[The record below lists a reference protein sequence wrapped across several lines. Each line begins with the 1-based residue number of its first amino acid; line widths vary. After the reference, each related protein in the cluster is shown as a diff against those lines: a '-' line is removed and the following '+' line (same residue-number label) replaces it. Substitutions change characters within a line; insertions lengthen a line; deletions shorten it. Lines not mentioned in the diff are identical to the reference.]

1 MRANEKVG
9 LLMSNKQLDVLC
21 VGDTVTDIFIKL
33 QDDQAHTYSDE
44 QGDWLAM
51 PFGGKIPY
59 EASKIMPGCGNAAN
73 AAVCMSR
80 LDLSVA
86 YQTYVGGDIL
96 GRQTIELLQKEGV
109 EDRYVHIQS
118 KRTTNTNFLVNYGAE
133 RTILVKHEEF
143 DYHWPHFRPSEVP
156 KWLYFSSLS
165 DHAEEYHD
173 QIADW
178 LEEKPEVKL
187 AFQPGTWQMKA
198 GVERLSRIYARSEV
212 VILNREEAALV
223 TGGST
228 DDVHDLMNRLHSYGP
243 KMVVIT
249 DGPDGAYASD
259 GNKRF
264 TMPLYPDPAP
274 PVERSGAG
282 DAYAS
287 TMVAALIVGHDLESA
302 LQLAPI
308 NSMSVV
314 QHPGTQ
320 AGLLTA
326 AELSKW
332 LTKAPD
338 WYHASDF

>member
-1 MRANEKVG
+1 MT
-9 LLMSNKQLDVLC
+9 KQCDVLC

-33 QDDQAHTYSDE
+33 LDDQAQVYTNE

-59 EASKIMPGCGNAAN
+59 AGSEIMPGHGNAAN

-80 LDLSVA
+80 LGLRVA
-86 YQTYVGGDIL
+86 YQTYVGGDEL
-96 GRQTIELLQKEGV
+96 GRQTITMLQKEGV
-109 EDRYVHIQS
+109 EDHFVHIQS
-118 KRTTNTNFLVNYGAE
+118 KRTTNTNFVVNYGAE

-143 DYHWPHFRPSEVP
+143 DYHWPHFRTEEVP

-165 DHAEEYHD
+165 EHAENYHD

-178 LEEKPEVKL
+178 LEQNPTVKL

-198 GVERLSRIYARSEV
+198 GVERLSRIYAHTEIIV
-212 VILNREEAALV
+212 LNREEAALV

-228 DDVHDLMNRLHSYGP
+228 DNVHDLMDRLHSYGP

-259 GNKRF
+259 GQKRF
-264 TMPLYPDPAP
+264 KMPLYPDPAP

-287 TMVAALIVGHDLESA
+287 TLVASLAVGHNLEAAL
-302 LQLAPI
+302 QWAPI
-308 NSMSVV
+308 NSMNVV
-314 QHPGTQ
+314 QHAGSQ
-320 AGLLTA
+320 AGLLTVT
-326 AELSKW
+326 ELEKW
-332 LTKAPD
+332 LAKAPD